1 MLATVND
8 RLLLRF
14 AISEGKS
21 QRYVKN
27 MVWTWLEFRERA
39 KLSDADPLTLAEFTS
54 KSKDWQ
60 ALRKNNGYFVGAQ
73 FKGGI
78 RHKINARPRQLLT
91 FDIDQGSNALI
102 NDLRD
107 GTSGVGACEYLAYS
121 TRTHGKGAV
130 KLRLVIPLPKLLP
143 EDRFNPLSRILAEA
157 IDPDMRMVDPVSF
170 KPSQYMYWPSHCADI
185 EPVFIHHQGPMLDV
199 DRILSNWASAWGDWS
214 DFRNLPRSEREQDRL
229 RADVAR
235 SADPLTKRGHV
246 GAFCNL
252 WDIHQAIIEF
262 DLPYVP
268 GEMGPNGIPAR
279 YTYTKGT
286 GSNGMVVYDGGHKAH
301 SHHSSD
307 PLSDQNFNS
316 WDMTMTHLFGHL
328 NGTREIGDDPRKMPA
343 FKAMVE
349 MLRENEEFMRVLRD
363 SHYGLSQA
371 DIDDSF
377 DVTDEE
383 AGVEVTSVEDDDDL
397 SDPRGWMDGLDLNA
411 DGIIKNT
418 IANIILILRN
428 GRSFAGRFGH
438 NEFSHMDCLVKPLRS
453 KSLRINHRIP
463 RGQTELMIEAIH
475 FGAIRQILS
484 APRGPKK
491 TGWGLQVA
499 QRDVREAV
507 SIVCGE
513 NKFHPV
519 RDYLDSL
526 TWDGVSRIDTVW
538 IQGCHT
544 QDTSYYRQTSRNT
557 MLAAVARIY
566 EPGVKFDFMPV
577 LVGPQGLRKSTFV
590 MIWGSARWSGET
602 EGHFDDKK
610 RFVEA
615 TLGFWFVENSEMTHF
630 RRAQDDEAIKAMLS
644 GTVDTVRLS
653 YRPDPQRIPRQFI
666 MIGTTNDTNFLR
678 GKHRR
683 IWPIQCGEQQID
695 VDWLAEHRDQ
705 LFAEAVAEYRR
716 LARESNTGL
725 LPLHLTDAAET
736 EHTTTQAR
744 HLIENA
750 AEADAGTVQTWLDA
764 PVPVAC
770 SKSGWTDAEDA
781 DAKFED
787 DDNLVLRTYTCAKEL
802 WERALGRDPTK
813 YDQRAAQHIG
823 AVMRFL
829 EPDWRAGDRAT
840 CGKYGRQRAYFRTGT
855 GEL

>member
-1 MLATVND
+1 MLSTVND
-8 RLLLRF
+8 RLLLKF
-14 AISEGKS
+14 AVSEGKS
-21 QRYVKN
+21 QRHVKN
-27 MVWTWLEFRERA
+27 VVMPWLDFRERA
-39 KLSDADPLTLAEFTS
+39 KISDADPLTLAEFTS

-91 FDIDQGSNALI
+91 YDIDQGNNALI
-102 NDLRD
+102 DDLRN
-107 GTSGVGACEYLAYS
+107 GTSGVGPIEYLAYS
-121 TRTHGKGAV
+121 TRTHGNGAI

-143 EDRFNPLSRILAEA
+143 EERFNPLSRILAEA

-170 KPSQYMYWPSHCADI
+170 KPSQYMYWPSHCADV
-185 EPVFIHHQGPMLDV
+185 EPVYIHHEGALLDA
-199 DRILSNWASAWGDWS
+199 DRVLANWASTWGDWS
-214 DFRNLPRSEREQDRL
+214 DFRNLPRSEREQERL

-235 SADPLTKRGHV
+235 SADPTTKRGPV
-246 GAFCNL
+246 GVFCNL
-252 WDIHQAIIEF
+252 WNIHGAIVEF
-262 DLPYVP
+262 DVPYVS

-279 YTYTKGT
+279 YTYIHGT
-286 GSNGMVVYDGGHKAH
+286 SSNGVVVYDDGNKAH

-316 WDMTMTHLFGHL
+316 FDMVRVHLFGNL
-328 NGTREIGDDPRKMPA
+328 DGAREPGDDPRKMPSY
-343 FKAMVE
+343 KALLE
-349 MLRENEEFMRVLRD
+349 MLQDNAEFTTALRD
-363 SHYGLSQA
+363 SHYGISPEDA
-371 DIDDSF
+371 DDTF
-377 DVTDEE
+377 DAEYDTS
-383 AGVEVTSVEDDDDL
+383 VEVTSTEDDDDF
-397 SDPRGWMDGLDLNA
+397 SDPRGWMDGLDLNS

-418 IANIILILRN
+418 IANIVLILRH
-428 GRSFAGRFGH
+428 GRSFVGRFGH
-438 NEFSHMDCLVKPLRS
+438 NEFSHMDCLVRPLRS
-453 KSLRINHRIP
+453 KSLRINLRIP
-463 RGQTELMIEAIH
+463 RGETEVMIEAHH
-475 FGAIRQILS
+475 FAAIRQILS

-499 QRDVREAV
+499 QRDIREAV
-507 SIVCGE
+507 LVVCGE
-513 NKFHPV
+513 NKFHPI
-519 RDYLDSL
+519 RNYLDSL
-526 TWDGVSRIDTVW
+526 VWDGVPRIETVW
-538 IQGCHT
+538 IKGCHT
-544 QDTSYYRQTSRNT
+544 PDTPYYRQTSRNT

-666 MIGTTNDTNFLR
+666 MIGTTNATNFLR
-678 GKHRR
+678 DKHRR

-705 LFAEAVAEYRR
+705 LFAEAVVAYRR

-725 LPLHLTDAAET
+725 LPLHLTHDAET
-736 EHTTTQAR
+736 EHATTQAR
-744 HLIENA
+744 HLVESA
-750 AEADAGTVQTWLDA
+750 AEADAGTIRAWLDT
-764 PVPVAC
+764 PVPVTCA
-770 SKSGWTDAEDA
+770 KSGWTDAEDA

-802 WERALGRDPTK
+802 WERALGRDLAR
-813 YDQRAAQHIG
+813 YDQRAAQNIG
-823 AVMRFL
+823 QAMRFL
-829 EPDWRAGDRAT
+829 EPDWRAGPLAT
-840 CGKYGRQRAYFRTGT
+840 CGKYGRQRGYFRAAET
-855 GEL
+855 EE